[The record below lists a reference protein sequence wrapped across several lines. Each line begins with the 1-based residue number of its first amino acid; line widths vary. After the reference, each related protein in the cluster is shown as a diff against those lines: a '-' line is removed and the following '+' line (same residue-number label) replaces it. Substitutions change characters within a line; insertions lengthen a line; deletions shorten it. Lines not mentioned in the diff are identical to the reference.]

1 MMTRRQNSP
10 RHSPVKRP
18 FVRTVEKKLNSGPK
32 SNPDGFATTS
42 AGNSTGIHIWRKYA
56 GRRIIF
62 SSAGI
67 VARSFMFTG
76 IGTAGTAVGSV
87 TLNIAKAVA
96 AMTKEQFRNEKLYQ
110 ATMHLAR
117 KMVEQGILTEQEYRE
132 VDEIFLEKYKPVFG
146 SIFSDI

>member
-1 MMTRRQNSP
+1 
-10 RHSPVKRP
+10 
-18 FVRTVEKKLNSGPK
+18 
-32 SNPDGFATTS
+32 
-42 AGNSTGIHIWRKYA
+42 
-56 GRRIIF
+56 
-62 SSAGI
+62 
-67 VARSFMFTG
+67 MFTG
-76 IGTAGTAVGSV
+76 IGTANTAAGSV
-87 TLNIAKAVA
+87 ISNIAKAVA

>member
-1 MMTRRQNSP
+1 
-10 RHSPVKRP
+10 
-18 FVRTVEKKLNSGPK
+18 
-32 SNPDGFATTS
+32 
-42 AGNSTGIHIWRKYA
+42 
-56 GRRIIF
+56 
-62 SSAGI
+62 
-67 VARSFMFTG
+67 MFTG
-76 IGTAGTAVGSV
+76 IGTVGTAVGSV

>member
-1 MMTRRQNSP
+1 M
-10 RHSPVKRP
+10 
-18 FVRTVEKKLNSGPK
+18 
-32 SNPDGFATTS
+32 
-42 AGNSTGIHIWRKYA
+42 Y
-56 GRRIIF
+56 
-62 SSAGI
+62 
-67 VARSFMFTG
+67 TG

>member
-1 MMTRRQNSP
+1 M
-10 RHSPVKRP
+10 
-18 FVRTVEKKLNSGPK
+18 
-32 SNPDGFATTS
+32 
-42 AGNSTGIHIWRKYA
+42 
-56 GRRIIF
+56 
-62 SSAGI
+62 
-67 VARSFMFTG
+67 G
-76 IGTAGTAVGSV
+76 IGTANSAAGSV
-87 TLNIAKAVA
+87 ISNIAKAVA

>member
-1 MMTRRQNSP
+1 
-10 RHSPVKRP
+10 
-18 FVRTVEKKLNSGPK
+18 
-32 SNPDGFATTS
+32 
-42 AGNSTGIHIWRKYA
+42 
-56 GRRIIF
+56 
-62 SSAGI
+62 
-67 VARSFMFTG
+67 MFTG
-76 IGTAGTAVGSV
+76 IGTANTAAGSV
-87 TLNIAKAVA
+87 ISNIEKVVA

>member
-1 MMTRRQNSP
+1 
-10 RHSPVKRP
+10 
-18 FVRTVEKKLNSGPK
+18 VEKKLNSGPK
-32 SNPDGFATTS
+32 SNPDAFAATS
-42 AGNSTGIHIWRKYA
+42 AGNNTGIRICRKYA
-56 GRRIIF
+56 GRHITV

-67 VARSFMFTG
+67 AARSFMFTG

-117 KMVEQGILTEQEYRE
+117 KMVDQGILTEQEYRE

-146 SIFSDI
+146 SIFTDI

>member
-1 MMTRRQNSP
+1 M
-10 RHSPVKRP
+10 
-18 FVRTVEKKLNSGPK
+18 
-32 SNPDGFATTS
+32 
-42 AGNSTGIHIWRKYA
+42 
-56 GRRIIF
+56 
-62 SSAGI
+62 
-67 VARSFMFTG
+67 
-76 IGTAGTAVGSV
+76 
-87 TLNIAKAVA
+87 NIAKAVA